1 MELFVKSMR
10 SMEKKEKKTTKK
22 YEVYILLTSLSMF
35 LKIKEMM
42 DWNLLAS
49 SLRKKPTAGFVWFW
63 DLHPLGG
70 SIAPLGSSCLPK
82 RHFA

>member
-1 MELFVKSMR
+1 MKCYLDLVVLFKNYFLTMELFVKSMR

-42 DWNLLAS
+42 D
-49 SLRKKPTAGFVWFW
+49 
-63 DLHPLGG
+63 
-70 SIAPLGSSCLPK
+70 
-82 RHFA
+82 